1 MFYYA
6 GRNVNHILSRR
17 NKQKVDQKFCVDI
30 FGSGTGTFKNSNIK
44 EYKIS
49 IYTLAQKKTIRS
61 NDIIFSDGK
70 VSRLYS
76 TDSRLRF
83 NKLSRNSKIYLF
95 FSLQKYMLLQQNNN
109 FECSRLF
116 FSMTILNNYL
126 LGYIRVKFI

>member
-1 MFYYA
+1 MAPKVINLVCMHLSKYVLLCWKKCESY
-6 GRNVNHILSRR
+6 SRR
-17 NKQKVDQKFCVDI
+17 KKQKVDQKFCVDI

-95 FSLQKYMLLQQNNN
+95 FFAKIYASTTK
-109 FECSRLF
+109 
-116 FSMTILNNYL
+116 
-126 LGYIRVKFI
+126 